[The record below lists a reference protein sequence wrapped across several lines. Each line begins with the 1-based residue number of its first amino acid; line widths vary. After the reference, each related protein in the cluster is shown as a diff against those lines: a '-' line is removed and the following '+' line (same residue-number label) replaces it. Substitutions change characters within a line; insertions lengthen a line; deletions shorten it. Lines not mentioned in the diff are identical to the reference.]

1 MRLLREVLMSKLLR
15 HGITEA
21 CGKPVEE
28 ASIDELMD
36 EWHRFEVRRNE
47 ARTA

>member
-1 MRLLREVLMSKLLR
+1 MRLLQEVLMSKLLR

-21 CGKPVEE
+21 CGKPLEK

-36 EWHRFEVRRNE
+36 EWHRYEAQRNGKRS
-47 ARTA
+47 A